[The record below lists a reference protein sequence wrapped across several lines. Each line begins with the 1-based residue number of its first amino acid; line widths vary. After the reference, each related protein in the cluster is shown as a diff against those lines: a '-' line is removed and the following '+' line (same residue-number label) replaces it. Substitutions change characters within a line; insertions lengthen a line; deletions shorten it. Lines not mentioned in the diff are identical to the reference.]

1 MVALRLKNET
11 KPNHDSVERLAHSDK
26 IMDHTLSLDQYRD
39 LIISQYL
46 LHRHLEDQMA
56 KVLSAEQQAALEFE
70 QRRKLPLLA
79 LDLALV
85 APEGLAEEAADLL
98 DTFRL
103 ASAHDALGAMYVLE
117 GSTLGGAVIRRE
129 LAKNPHLADQVA
141 GFHYYGC
148 YGPLIGERWKS
159 FQGLLAEWAT
169 SPEQQDAVVQKAK
182 ETFGLFERLLARQQA
197 VAA

>member
-11 KPNHDSVERLAHSDK
+11 KPNHDSVERFAHSDK

-39 LIISQYL
+39 LIMSQYL
-46 LHRHLEDQMA
+46 LHRHLEAQMA
-56 KVLSAEQQAALEFE
+56 QVLSAEQQAALEFE

-79 LDLALV
+79 QDLALV
-85 APEGLAEEAADLL
+85 APEGLAEAADLL
-98 DTFRL
+98 ADFQL

-129 LAKNPHLADQVA
+129 LAKNPNIADHVA
-141 GFHYYGC
+141 RFHYYGC

-159 FQGLLAEWAT
+159 FLGLLAEWAT
-169 SPEQQDAVVQKAK
+169 TDEQQDAVVAKAK